1 MHEAT
6 WGRLGERLGGGILG
20 RVPLWRLL
28 GALLACGGVLGGVA
42 PRAEAA
48 PYEVSRFDLRDPR
61 VVVKLAFAG
70 GQERPS
76 GPEAFTRMVERA
88 KGAVVVN
95 GTFFNVRTYETFGNL
110 VTGGRLVQHR
120 DWDDRGTAL
129 IIGRDRVARFQHLRD
144 AGWPDYQ
151 DSWLILPA
159 GPRLLTD
166 GRVSLEPRK
175 EGFSDPLIFKRKA
188 RTALGLSDGGQTL
201 WVVTI
206 RQEVDLVEE
215 ARIMQRLGVTDA
227 LNLDGGT
234 SVGLATGGK
243 VRVHPRTPLTQALV
257 IYDAGHPAP
266 RPLQARYDS
275 WFRKPQAPTR
285 ESQALLGKPQAP
297 IKAPPDRPPTRAGSI
312 R

>member
-1 MHEAT
+1 MA
-6 WGRLGERLGGGILG
+6 
-20 RVPLWRLL
+20 
-28 GALLACGGVLGGVA
+28 LACGAALGGVA
-42 PRAEAA
+42 PAAQAA
-48 PYEVSRFDLRDPR
+48 PYEASRFDLRDPR
-61 VVVKLAFAG
+61 VVVKLTFAG

-76 GPEAFTRMVERA
+76 GPEGFARMVDRA
-88 KGAVVVN
+88 KGALVVN
-95 GTFFNVRTYETFGNL
+95 GTYFNVRTYETFGNL
-110 VTGGRLVQHR
+110 VTGGKLVQHR

-129 IIGRDRVARFQHLRD
+129 IIGRDRVARFHHLRD

-166 GRVSLEPRK
+166 GRITLDPRK
-175 EGFSDPLIFKRKA
+175 EGFQDPLLFKRKA
-188 RTALGLSDGGQTL
+188 RTALGLSDGGHTL

-206 RQEVDLVEE
+206 RKEVDLQEE

-257 IYDAGHPAP
+257 VYDAGHPAP
-266 RPLQARYDS
+266 RTLQERYEF
-275 WFRKPQAPTR
+275 WLFKPQAP
-285 ESQALLGKPQAP
+285 LFKPQAP
-297 IKAPPDRPPTRAGSI
+297 LMGRPNQPPTQAGSP